1 VSYPLIYAN
10 RDDEVGRFLSTGW
23 AGMVRHQMQRITA
36 RVVRAALD
44 VDLLVRGGLSQGR
57 LYHRGR
63 VVVGEAMV
71 DAYRLERC
79 VAACA
84 RVAVSPRIPD
94 KEGLFIDTD
103 GTRCLDF
110 FTELM
115 LTADEVHGEA
125 LAWARTKLAGADSII
140 NVLIESNRQR
150 EAAKSIRFR
159 DWLRTEMVKWPGST
173 R

>member
-1 VSYPLIYAN
+1 MMRLVDS
-10 RDDEVGRFLSTGW
+10 FLL
-23 AGMVRHQMQRITA
+23 AGPQRITA

-63 VVVGEAMV
+63 VVIGEAMV

-115 LTADEVHGEA
+115 LTQMKCTVM
-125 LAWARTKLAGADSII
+125 L
-140 NVLIESNRQR
+140 
-150 EAAKSIRFR
+150 
-159 DWLRTEMVKWPGST
+159 WPGRGPSWRELT
-173 R
+173 RS